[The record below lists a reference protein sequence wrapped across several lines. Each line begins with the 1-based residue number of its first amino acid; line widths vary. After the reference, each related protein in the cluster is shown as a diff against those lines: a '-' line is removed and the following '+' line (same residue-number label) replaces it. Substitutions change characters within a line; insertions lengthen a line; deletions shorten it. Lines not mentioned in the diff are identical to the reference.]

1 MDIKFLK
8 TDEIN
13 IGINTCISKYIS
25 NTYFSQTCLFEIR
38 LHSVS
43 GIDVSETF
51 SSLTKLYLSC
61 IL

>member
-13 IGINTCISKYIS
+13 IGINTCISKYKD
-25 NTYFSQTCLFEIR
+25 TYFSQTCLFEIR

-51 SSLTKLYLSC
+51 SSLTKLYLFC

>member
-13 IGINTCISKYIS
+13 NGITCISKYTD
-25 NTYFSQTCLFEIR
+25 TYFSQTCLFEIR

>member
-1 MDIKFLK
+1 MNIKFLK

-13 IGINTCISKYIS
+13 IGINTCISKYTD
-25 NTYFSQTCLFEIR
+25 TYFSQTCLFEIR